1 VSGVDLGT
9 RLDVI
14 AQAFA
19 CSADVAQAIDSA
31 AYYGRHEPQAT
42 IVWAG
47 DDARSAFLVIAGH
60 AQSIVYSAA
69 GAMVLLDSYE
79 AGDLFGEASVL
90 GGIAIGDEV
99 VAVDTVETAK
109 FANQIFI
116 QLMEQ
121 HGAVALAVLRRIAG
135 RLSETT
141 RRMVEMSTLSATG
154 RIYAEL
160 LRLARTGGGLA
171 DGRTIAP
178 PPVFSAL
185 ALRVQSTRETVSRTI
200 NDLERRG
207 LVSRDA
213 ERLIL
218 VAPHRIE
225 EMII

>member
-1 VSGVDLGT
+1 MSGVDQET

-14 AQAFA
+14 ARAFV
-19 CSADVAQAIDSA
+19 CSADVARAIDSA
-31 AYYGRHEPQAT
+31 AYYGRHDPQAT

-47 DDARSAFLVIAGH
+47 DDARNAFLVIAGH

-69 GAMVLLDSYE
+69 GAMVLLDTFE
-79 AGDLFGEASVL
+79 AGDLFGEASAL
-90 GGIAIGDEV
+90 GGIAIGDEII
-99 VAVDTVETAK
+99 AVDAVETAK

-121 HGAVALAVLRRIAG
+121 HGSVALAVLRRVAG

-160 LRLARTGGGLA
+160 LRQARQG
-171 DGRTIAP
+171 DGRSIAP
-178 PPVFSAL
+178 LPIFSEF

-213 ERLIL
+213 DRLTL

>member
-1 VSGVDLGT
+1 MSGVDQET

-14 AQAFA
+14 VRAFV
-19 CSADVAQAIDSA
+19 CSADVARAIDSA
-31 AYYGRHEPQAT
+31 AYYGRHDPQAT

-47 DDARSAFLVIAGH
+47 DEARSAFLVIAGH
-60 AQSIVYSAA
+60 AQSIVYSVA
-69 GAMVLLDSYE
+69 GAMVLLDTFE
-79 AGDLFGEASVL
+79 AGDLFGEASAL
-90 GGIAIGDEV
+90 GGIAIGDEII
-99 VAVDTVETAK
+99 AVDAVETAK

-121 HGAVALAVLRRIAG
+121 HGSVALAVLRRVAG

-160 LRLARTGGGLA
+160 LRQARQG
-171 DGRTIAP
+171 DGRSITP
-178 PPVFSAL
+178 PPIFSEF

-213 ERLIL
+213 DRLTL

>member
-1 VSGVDLGT
+1 MSGVDQET

-14 AQAFA
+14 ARAFV
-19 CSADVAQAIDSA
+19 CSADVARAIDSA

-47 DDARSAFLVIAGH
+47 DDARTAFLVIAGH

-69 GAMVLLDSYE
+69 GAMVLLDSYQ
-79 AGDLFGEASVL
+79 AGDLFGEVSAL
-90 GGIAIGDEV
+90 GGISIGDEI
-99 VAVDTVETAK
+99 VAIDQVETAK
-109 FANQIFI
+109 FASQVFI

-121 HGAVALAVLRRIAG
+121 HGAVALAVLRKVAG
-135 RLSETT
+135 RLSQTT

-160 LRLARTGGGLA
+160 LRQARQG
-171 DGRTIAP
+171 DGKTIAP
-178 PPVFSAL
+178 APVFSAL

-207 LVSRDA
+207 LVMRNADS
-213 ERLIL
+213 LTL

-225 EMII
+225 DMII